1 MGEPAPRRAGPG
13 PGRGR
18 ATRAAGGAGGPAPCE
33 PARPNAACPLA
44 EAAGAVD
51 GEGAP
56 PGGPGA
62 QAAAMRVNEKY
73 STLPAEDRSVHIINI
88 CAIEDIGYLPS
99 EGTVSAGGRQPR
111 SPGRAAHLRRARG
124 GRDGRRWVRRALGA
138 WGAPSGARGPRRRH
152 APTHLGPETPPAA
165 ASPPARARARG

>member
-1 MGEPAPRRAGPG
+1 M
-13 PGRGR
+13 
-18 ATRAAGGAGGPAPCE
+18 
-33 PARPNAACPLA
+33 
-44 EAAGAVD
+44 D

-99 EGTVSAGGRQPR
+99 EGTVSEGGRQPR
-111 SPGRAAHLRRARG
+111 SPGRAAHLCRARG
-124 GRDGRRWVRRALGA
+124 RRDWRRRVRGALGA

-152 APTHLGPETPPAA
+152 PARPDPGRESPLAA
-165 ASPPARARARG
+165 ASPPARA